1 MQTPKNTPLAE
12 FIRGSS
18 WPSLLIGAFLY
29 SLGAGIVVF
38 RGEFFN
44 WTNFWIGLAMLLL
57 LLLSSFYL
65 NEYFTRLQNSP
76 RRGEKSISDESG
88 VDNAAL
94 KSNIFLLA
102 AITTLTAGAMITV
115 LLFSTGAFNLII
127 WLMLGISFLL
137 AFIYAVPPFR
147 LANTGYGELAMAV
160 LLTNLFPALSYLL
173 QTGEMS
179 DLLGMLTF
187 PLTVLYL
194 AMVLALSL
202 ETYYSDLKAGRQNLM
217 IRLGWQRGMALHNML
232 IVAAYLLVG
241 VGAVAGMAWAL
252 TWPKLLTLPIGLF
265 QAWQIWAIS
274 RGAKPRWNLLKLTA
288 YATFGITLYLQVF
301 TLWVG

>member
-44 WTNFWIGLAMLLL
+44 WTNFWLGLAMLLL

-65 NEYFTRLQNSP
+65 NEYFTRLQNPP

>member
-18 WPSLLIGAFLY
+18 WLSLLIGAFLY
-29 SLGAGIVVF
+29 SLGAGIVIF

-44 WTNFWIGLAMLLL
+44 WTNFWLGLAMVILLL
-57 LLLSSFYL
+57 MSSFYL
-65 NEYFTRLQNSP
+65 NEYFTRLQNPP
-76 RRGEKSISDESG
+76 RRGEKSISDKPG
-88 VDNAAL
+88 VDDTAL

-102 AITTLTAGAMITV
+102 AITTLTVGAMITV
-115 LLFSTGAFNLII
+115 LLFSTGAFNLTV
-127 WLMLGISFLL
+127 WLILGISFLM

-147 LANTGYGELAMAV
+147 LVNTGYGELIMAV

-187 PLTVLYL
+187 PLTALYL
-194 AMVLALSL
+194 AMALALSL
-202 ETYYSDLKAGRQNLM
+202 ESYFSDLKAGHQNLM
-217 IRLGWQRGMALHNML
+217 IRLGWQRGMVLHNVL
-232 IVAAYLLVG
+232 ILVAYLLVG
-241 VGAVAGMAWAL
+241 IGALTGMAWAL
-252 TWPKLLTLPIGLF
+252 TWPKLLTLPLGLF

-274 RGAKPRWNLLKLTA
+274 RGAKTRWNLLKLTA